1 MHGMKLRATLAAPL
15 MLACIACSG
24 PLSSPHAV
32 TDSGT
37 VSGVHEGNVVVYKGI
52 PFAAPPIGPLRWRPP
67 QATQHWSGILPADGF
82 KPQCVR
88 PVPK

>member
-24 PLSSPHAV
+24 PLSAPHAV

-37 VSGVHEGNVVVYKGI
+37 VSGVHEGYVVVYKGI

-67 QATQHWSGILPADGF
+67 QARSSPTPTHGF
-82 KPQCVR
+82 VHEGSPSR
-88 PVPK
+88 A